1 MLNQIRALLKSAQ
14 IEHNS
19 LLEIS
24 LPDDRSLYAF
34 EISGSKALDYWKLL
48 NQAGRSHQLRPL
60 LIGNDDALETFMEH
74 LSAVSEGGPSSTEL
88 LELASQINFENW
100 LARRMEQYVI
110 EGGEW
115 LHEGRDSAAEEYS
128 LDDPDFDDSAQEDDF
143 ALADLEVDLNS
154 LDDQLLQQIAQLGL
168 ENAPGPLSRPG
179 QGSQFNR
186 SNSQQRPGEKTE
198 KELPLSL
205 STWDQHKNRF
215 TVSDRVYCALVQA
228 SESYELPIILRYG
241 GSGNSPGTAEHAAVI
256 KRWQE
261 QYGAEIFGISSSTLD
276 CLVSKPPL
284 ERSAALIL
292 ARELSAYCPDMI
304 DPVEGLKA
312 YAQDLV
318 GETLWSFWWETD
330 PSFANS

>member
-1 MLNQIRALLKSAQ
+1 MLNQIRDLLKSAQ

-60 LIGNDDALETFMEH
+60 LIGNDDALEAFMDH
-74 LSAVSEGGPSSTEL
+74 LSAVPEGGPSADEL
-88 LELASQINFENW
+88 LEKATQVNFENW

-110 EGGEW
+110 KGGEW
-115 LHEGRDSAAEEYS
+115 LHEGQNIEGEEQS
-128 LDDPDFDDSAQEDDF
+128 LDDPDFDDEPLEGNLSA
-143 ALADLEVDLNS
+143 ADLEIDLNS
-154 LDDQLLQQIAQLGL
+154 LDDQLIQQIAQLGL
-168 ENAPGPLSRPG
+168 GNAPRHPSAG
-179 QGSQFNR
+179 QGGQFNR
-186 SNSQQRPGEKTE
+186 KSQKRPEE
-198 KELPLSL
+198 RADKELPLSL
-205 STWDQHKNRF
+205 SSWDQHKNRF
-215 TVSDRVYCALVQA
+215 TLSDRVYCALIQA
-228 SESYELPIILRYG
+228 RESYELPIALRYG
-241 GSGNSPGTAEHAAVI
+241 GSGNSPETAEHAAVI

-261 QYGAEIFGISSSTLD
+261 QYGAEILGLSSCTLD

-312 YAQDLV
+312 YAQELV

-330 PSFANS
+330 PSFGNN